1 MNALETA
8 KDVVRIARTAGLK
21 KESLDVLELKLSLIT
36 EQMTALEGQNTS
48 LKEENEKLKIQ
59 VKCLEPQPEEISPDT
74 VGILKFFFEQAR
86 DVSTGEITAAV
97 SWKQSVVD
105 YHIDVL
111 LKKRFI
117 RETTLG
123 MKTAF
128 GSSETMFGLT
138 TLGRRYA
145 VQYLTT

>member
-8 KDVVRIARTAGLK
+8 NEVVRIAKNAGLG
-21 KESLDVLELKLSLIT
+21 KEALELLDLKLALIA
-36 EQMTALEGQNTS
+36 EQMTALEGQNAR

-59 VKCLEPQPEEISPDT
+59 LKCLEPQGEEISQDT
-74 VGILKFFFEQAR
+74 VGILKIFFEQDG

-97 SWKQSVVD
+97 KWKQSVVD

-117 RETTLG
+117 RETTIG
-123 MKTAF
+123 MRTAF
-128 GSSETMFGLT
+128 GASETKFGLT
-138 TLGRRYA
+138 TLGRRY
-145 VQYLTT
+145 VIQYLAT